1 MEKKLQKI
9 YPTFSNSL
17 IAQDLWQA
25 HYQNIVNNLSNEIK
39 KNNCKYKRNDKKYE
53 YCGITFEIC
62 DCFLESEIL
71 KMI

>member
-9 YPTFSNSL
+9 YPTLSNSL

-25 HYQNIVNNLSNEIK
+25 HYQSLVNEIHK
-39 KNNCKYKRNDKKYE
+39 IKCKYKRSDKKYE
-53 YCGITFEIC
+53 YFGITFEIC